1 MFSKSVE
8 LLSVEALTMGAK
20 GAYLAIVCALNDFNL
35 RDKDSFGYYLQ
46 FQHSVYGDHSNTVI
60 E

>member
-1 MFSKSVE
+1 MMFSNLLK

-20 GAYLAIVCALNDFNL
+20 GAYPAIVNDFNL
-35 RDKDSFGYYLQ
+35 CVKDSFEYCLQ
-46 FQHSVYGDHSNTVI
+46 FQHSVYRDHSNIVM